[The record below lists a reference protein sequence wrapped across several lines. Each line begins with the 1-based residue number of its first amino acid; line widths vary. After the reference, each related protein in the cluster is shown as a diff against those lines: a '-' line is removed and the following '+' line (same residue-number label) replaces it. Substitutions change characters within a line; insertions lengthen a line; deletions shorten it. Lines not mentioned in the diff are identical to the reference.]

1 MSTSVQT
8 DPKCPSC
15 RGPSIHNNATCKN
28 CWSAKC
34 EAGAKG
40 RMLRHAMDHFT
51 IDDLEVLIRAKK
63 QPDDPIIDS
72 YVADYEAFLLI
83 EREKK

>member
-1 MSTSVQT
+1 
-8 DPKCPSC
+8 
-15 RGPSIHNNATCKN
+15 
-28 CWSAKC
+28 
-34 EAGAKG
+34 
-40 RMLRHAMDHFT
+40 MLRHAMDHFT